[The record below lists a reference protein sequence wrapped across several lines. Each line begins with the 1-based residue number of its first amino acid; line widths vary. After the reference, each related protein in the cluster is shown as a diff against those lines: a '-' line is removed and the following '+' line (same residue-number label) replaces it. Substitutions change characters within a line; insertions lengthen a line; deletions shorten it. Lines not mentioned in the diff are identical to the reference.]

1 MTIGLN
7 SNESHKHILNL
18 KNNIAH
24 IARDLFLM
32 FKKEQD
38 EITSMF
44 LKKFLSMR

>member
-1 MTIGLN
+1 MTIGIN

-18 KNNIAH
+18 KNNV
-24 IARDLFLM
+24 ARDLFLM